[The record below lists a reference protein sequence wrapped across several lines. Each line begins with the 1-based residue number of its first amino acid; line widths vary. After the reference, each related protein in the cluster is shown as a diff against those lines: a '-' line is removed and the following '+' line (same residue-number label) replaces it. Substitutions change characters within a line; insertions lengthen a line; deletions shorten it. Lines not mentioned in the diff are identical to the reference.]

1 MIDYVKSFMLEL
13 EFECDAVES
22 LSSDICKIYS
32 NEEAKNIFEAAL
44 SAYDNDMNTDFDILI
59 KMASECADLANIHE
73 YSAYMLLMLSLSKR
87 LRVYYRENNINDDIW
102 FDSMLD
108 LRWKHIQCKLLKGV
122 WGTFVPEW
130 YGGFF
135 NLTRFALGRLQF
147 DTLPF
152 RYSSKVSDPY
162 VKDGVSI
169 AVGSTVI
176 GVHIPRSP
184 IPFNAEN
191 CDASFE
197 RAKNFFKDKFNGA
210 PMAFVCNSW
219 ILYKEH
225 ETFLHEKSNVRK
237 FMSRF
242 DIIRSYIDP
251 AGDVTGV
258 FDMEPT
264 GNIDDYPEDTFLRK
278 AYKDFLKAGG
288 KPGKGYGIFIAK

>member
-13 EFECDAVES
+13 TFDGEARDC
-22 LSSDICKIYS
+22 LSNDIDKLYS
-32 NEEAKNIFEAAL
+32 NAEAKKLFETAL
-44 SAYDNDMNTDFDILI
+44 SKYDSDMNTDFDALI
-59 KMASECADLANIHE
+59 SMAAECGALADIHE
-73 YSAYMLLMLSLSKR
+73 YSAYMLLMLALSKR
-87 LRVYYRENNINDDIW
+87 LREYYRENGISDDIW

-108 LRWKHIQCKLLKGV
+108 LKWKLEQCKLLRGV
-122 WGTFVPEW
+122 YGTFVPDW

-152 RYSSKVSDPY
+152 RYSSRVSDPY

-169 AVGSTVI
+169 EVGSTVI
-176 GVHIPRSP
+176 GVHIPRTP
-184 IPFNAEN
+184 VPFNAEN
-191 CDASFE
+191 CDDSFE
-197 RAKNFFKDKFNGA
+197 RAKEFFKDRLNGA

-225 ETFLHEKSNVRK
+225 EKILSEKSNVRK

-242 DIIRSYIDP
+242 DIIRSYLDP
-251 AGDVTGV
+251 AEDVTGI

-288 KPGKGYGIFIAK
+288 KPGKGYGIFIAN